1 MNNIKPKILLLIV
14 CLLTVLLGYGQKD
27 TVIIKPNDSLVTISK
42 GLAIE
47 ITKDLVKK
55 DYLEQKVVL
64 LEKDTAV
71 LSQIF
76 AKYVTELAIANKKE
90 EAYKSIIAD
99 DKKIM
104 SNFNNYILKQDRELK
119 ITKAKS
125 ITAQIF
131 LLVSTIFIIVKI

>member
-1 MNNIKPKILLLIV
+1 M
-14 CLLTVLLGYGQKD
+14 TVLLGYGQKD
-27 TVIIKPNDSLVTISK
+27 TVIIKPNDSLVTIPK

-47 ITKDLVKK
+47 ITKDLIKK

-71 LSQIF
+71 LSQMF
-76 AKYVTELAIANKKE
+76 AKYTTELAIANKKE

-99 DKKIM
+99 NNKIL
-104 SNFNNYILKQDRELK
+104 SNFNNYIVNQDRELK

-125 ITAQIF
+125 VTAQIF
-131 LLVSTIFIIVKI
+131 LLVTTIFIIVKL

>member
-1 MNNIKPKILLLIV
+1 MKNIQPKILLLIA

-27 TVIIKPNDSLVTISK
+27 TVIIKPNDSLVIITK
-42 GLAIE
+42 WMAID

-71 LSQIF
+71 LSQIS
-76 AKYVTELAIANKKE
+76 AKYVTQLAFASKKE
-90 EAYKSIIAD
+90 EAYKSIID
-99 DKKIM
+99 NDKKIM
-104 SNFNNYILKQDRELK
+104 GNFNDYITKQDRALK

-125 ITAQIF
+125 TTAQIF
-131 LLVSTIFIIVKI
+131 LLIASIFIIIKS

>member
-1 MNNIKPKILLLIV
+1 M
-14 CLLTVLLGYGQKD
+14 TVLLGYGQKD
-27 TVIIKPNDSLVTISK
+27 TVIIKPNDSLVIITK
-42 GLAIE
+42 GMAID

-55 DYLEQKVVL
+55 DYLEQKVIL

-71 LSQIF
+71 LSQMF

-99 DKKIM
+99 DKKIIG
-104 SNFNNYILKQDRELK
+104 NFNNYITKQDRTLK
-119 ITKAKS
+119 LTKIKS
-125 ITAQIF
+125 TTAQIF

>member
-1 MNNIKPKILLLIV
+1 V
-14 CLLTVLLGYGQKD
+14 GYGQKD
-27 TVIIKPNDSLVTISK
+27 TVIIKLNDSLVTIPK

-47 ITKDLVKK
+47 ITKDLIKK

-71 LSQIF
+71 LSQMF
-76 AKYVTELAIANKKE
+76 AKYTTELAIANKKE

-99 DKKIM
+99 NNKIL
-104 SNFNNYILKQDRELK
+104 SNFNNYIVNQDRELK

-125 ITAQIF
+125 VTAQIF
-131 LLVSTIFIIVKI
+131 LLVTTIFIIVKL

>member
-1 MNNIKPKILLLIV
+1 M
-14 CLLTVLLGYGQKD
+14 TVLLGYGQKD

>member
-1 MNNIKPKILLLIV
+1 
-14 CLLTVLLGYGQKD
+14 LTVLLGYGQKD
-27 TVIIKPNDSLVTISK
+27 TVIIKPNDSLVTIPK

-47 ITKDLVKK
+47 ITKDLIKK

-71 LSQIF
+71 LSQMF
-76 AKYVTELAIANKKE
+76 AKYTTELAIANKKE

-99 DKKIM
+99 NNKIL
-104 SNFNNYILKQDRELK
+104 SNFNNYIVNQDRELK

-125 ITAQIF
+125 VTAQIF
-131 LLVSTIFIIVKI
+131 LLVTTIFIIVKL

>member
-1 MNNIKPKILLLIV
+1 
-14 CLLTVLLGYGQKD
+14 LGYGQKD

>member
-1 MNNIKPKILLLIV
+1 MKNIKPKILLLIA

-27 TVIIKPNDSLVTISK
+27 TVIIKPNDSLVIIPK
-42 GLAIE
+42 GLAID

-64 LEKDTAV
+64 LEKDTAA
-71 LSQIF
+71 LSQMF
-76 AKYVTELAIANKKE
+76 AKYVTELTLANKKE

-99 DKKIM
+99 DKKM
-104 SNFNNYILKQDRELK
+104 MGNFNDYILKQDRELK

-125 ITAQIF
+125 TTAQIF
-131 LLVSTIFIIVKI
+131 LLIASIFIIIKS

>member
-1 MNNIKPKILLLIV
+1 
-14 CLLTVLLGYGQKD
+14 LGYGQKD
-27 TVIIKPNDSLVTISK
+27 TVIIKPNDSLVTIPK

-47 ITKDLVKK
+47 ITKDLIKK

-71 LSQIF
+71 LSQMF
-76 AKYVTELAIANKKE
+76 AKYTTELAIANKKE

-99 DKKIM
+99 NNKIL
-104 SNFNNYILKQDRELK
+104 SNFNNYIVNQDRELK

-125 ITAQIF
+125 VTAQIF
-131 LLVSTIFIIVKI
+131 LLVTTIFIIVKL

>member
-1 MNNIKPKILLLIV
+1 
-14 CLLTVLLGYGQKD
+14 LGYGQKD
-27 TVIIKPNDSLVTISK
+27 TVIIKLNDSLVTIPK

-47 ITKDLVKK
+47 ITKDLIKK

-71 LSQIF
+71 LSQMF
-76 AKYVTELAIANKKE
+76 AKYTTELAIANKKE

-99 DKKIM
+99 NNKIL
-104 SNFNNYILKQDRELK
+104 SNFNNYIVNQDRELK

-125 ITAQIF
+125 VTAQIF
-131 LLVSTIFIIVKI
+131 LLVTTIFIIVKL

>member
-1 MNNIKPKILLLIV
+1 MKNIKPKILLLIA
-14 CLLTVLLGYGQKD
+14 CLLIVLLGYGQKD
-27 TVIIKPNDSLVTISK
+27 TVIIKPNDSLVIITK
-42 GLAIE
+42 GMAID

-55 DYLEQKVVL
+55 DYLEQKVIL

-71 LSQIF
+71 LSQMF
-76 AKYVTELAIANKKE
+76 AKYVTELTLANKKE

-99 DKKIM
+99 DKKMM

-125 ITAQIF
+125 TTAQIF
-131 LLVSTIFIIVKI
+131 LLVASIFIIIKS

>member
-1 MNNIKPKILLLIV
+1 MKNIKPKILLLIA

-27 TVIIKPNDSLVTISK
+27 TVIIKPNDSLVIITK
-42 GLAIE
+42 GMAID

-55 DYLEQKVVL
+55 DYLEQKVIL

-71 LSQIF
+71 LSQMF

-99 DKKIM
+99 DKKIIG
-104 SNFNNYILKQDRELK
+104 NFNNYITKQDRTLK
-119 ITKAKS
+119 LTKIKS
-125 ITAQIF
+125 TTAQIF